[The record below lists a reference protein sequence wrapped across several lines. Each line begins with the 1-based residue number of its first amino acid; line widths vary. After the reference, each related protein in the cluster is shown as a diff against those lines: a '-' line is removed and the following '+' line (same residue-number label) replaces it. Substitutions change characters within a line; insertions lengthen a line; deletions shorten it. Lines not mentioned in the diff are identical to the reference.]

1 MKRQKKQSS
10 RKNVC
15 VCVCARCDAMSGWRR
30 VLRCA
35 LLSRLV
41 LLVLAFVVSPF
52 PDYDSSQE
60 SLLARLSDLPL

>member
-1 MKRQKKQSS
+1 M
-10 RKNVC
+10 C
-15 VCVCARCDAMSGWRR
+15 VCVRCDAMSGWRR